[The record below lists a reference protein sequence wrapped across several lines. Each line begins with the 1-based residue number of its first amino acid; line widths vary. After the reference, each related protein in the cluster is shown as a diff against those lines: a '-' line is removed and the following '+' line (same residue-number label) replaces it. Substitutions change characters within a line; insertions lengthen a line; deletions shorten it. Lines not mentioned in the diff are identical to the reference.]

1 MQVQLYDTTL
11 RDGVGRHGISFSLA
25 DKLKI
30 VKKLDELGIH
40 FIEGGWPGGIPKDTE
55 FFKEVR
61 RMRLEHSKV
70 VAFGST
76 RHPQSRAETDD
87 NLRALIEAETAIVTI
102 VAKSWDM
109 QAIHVLEVTPEENLH
124 IIEESIAFLKSQ
136 GRTVFMNAEHFFDGY
151 KGNPEYAVKTVQVAQ
166 EAGVDCVVLC
176 DTNGG
181 SLAHDVLNAVEAVKK
196 CVTIPLGIHAHNDTE
211 MAVANS
217 LAAVRAG
224 AVQVQGTV
232 NGYGERCGNANM
244 CSIIP
249 NLQLKM
255 GIACVTQEQLARL
268 TEVSRYV
275 AELAN
280 LTMPNYLPY
289 VGASAFTHK
298 AGLHVSGM
306 MKWEESYQHVNPSL
320 VGNTPQVVVSEISGR
335 KSIIFKAKELGVS
348 LPSEGKE
355 ARQIL
360 EQIKQMESKGFQYEG
375 ADASFELLLHRAQP
389 EYKSP
394 FTLID
399 FMVVVEKHRR
409 QSTYDLD
416 GNMLSEAT
424 IKVRVGNKVM
434 HTAAEGNGPVNA
446 LDQALRKA
454 LVQFYPELIEIKLV
468 DYKVRILEESGGT
481 GSQVRVLIES
491 TDGQKMWKTV
501 GSSPNIID
509 ASWLALADSLEYWL
523 LKHSGKQ

>member
-40 FIEGGWPGGIPKDTE
+40 YIEGGWPGGIPKDTE
-55 FFKEVR
+55 FFKEVQ
-61 RMRLEHSKV
+61 RMHLAHSSV

-76 RHPQSRAETDD
+76 RHPHSTVEEDA
-87 NLRALIEAETAIVTI
+87 NLKALIEAGTEFVTI
-102 VAKSWDM
+102 VAKSWDL
-109 QAIHVLEVTPEENLH
+109 QATHVLEVTPEENLV
-124 IIEESIAFLKSQ
+124 IIEESISFLKQQ
-136 GRTVFMNAEHFFDGY
+136 GRKVFMDAEHFFDGY
-151 KGNPEYAVKTVQVAQ
+151 KGNPDYALNTVKVAQ
-166 EAGVDCVVLC
+166 DAGADCVVLC

-181 SLAHDVLNAVEAVKK
+181 SLAQDVRMAVEAVKQ
-196 CVTIPLGIHAHNDTE
+196 CVNIPLGIHAHNDTE

-255 GIACVTQEQLARL
+255 GIACVTGEQLAKL

-280 LTMPNYLPY
+280 LAMPNYLPY

-306 MKWEESYQHVNPSL
+306 MKWEESYQHVNPL
-320 VGNTPQVVVSEISGR
+320 LIGNTPQVVVSEISGR
-335 KSIIFKAKELGVS
+335 KNIIFKAKELGVD
-348 LPSEGKE
+348 LPPEGEE
-355 ARQIL
+355 ARKVL
-360 EQIKQMESKGFQYEG
+360 EQIKRMESKGFQYEG

-389 EYKSP
+389 EYKAP
-394 FTLID
+394 FSLID

-409 QSTYDLD
+409 QSICEVD

-424 IKVRVGNKVM
+424 IKVRVGSKTM

-454 LVQFYPELIEIKLV
+454 LVEFYPSLIEVKLV
-468 DYKVRILEESGGT
+468 DYKVRILEESSGT

-491 TDGQKMWKTV
+491 TDGQKLWKTV

-523 LKHSGKQ
+523 LKHPENR